1 LKLDAAS
8 MILELKAA
16 VSTAR
21 KEILINLRYPLWVVF
36 WAIMPIFWLAP
47 FVFQGHAL
55 VGGRFSESFREL
67 AGSSDYV
74 TFTIIGSSLYAY
86 VMSALWGTGLSLRRE
101 QWGGTLETILIA
113 PCSRFS
119 ILFGKALSDSVLTTF
134 YAAVQFTLASLL
146 FGARIRVENLFFAVS
161 AVLLMILALYGIGL
175 ILSGL
180 ILMYREPGALLN
192 FVDTLIY
199 TVCPVNYPLRTLMLF
214 FGGVGY
220 YVAMVSIVFPLT
232 PALEAVRAFL
242 LPSFNPYLNVAI
254 ALSYLAA
261 VTLVFLTLGMLLFS
275 VVEKKVRRR
284 GAVEAY

>member
-1 LKLDAAS
+1 LKQDAAN
-8 MILELKAA
+8 MVLELRAA
-16 VSTAR
+16 VSTAK
-21 KEILINLRYPLWVVF
+21 KEMLINLRYPLWVVF

-67 AGSSDYV
+67 AGSSDFV

-101 QWGGTLETILIA
+101 QLGGTLETILVA
-113 PCSRFS
+113 PCNKFS

-134 YAAVQFTLASLL
+134 YAAVQFILASLV

-161 AVLLMILALYGIGL
+161 AVLLMILALYGIGFV
-175 ILSGL
+175 LSGL

-199 TVCPVNYPLRTLMLF
+199 TICPVNYPLRTLILF

-220 YVAMVSIVFPLT
+220 YVMMVSIVFPLT
-232 PALEAVRAFL
+232 PALEAVRVFL
-242 LPSFNPYLNVAI
+242 LPSFNPYLNIAVAF
-254 ALSYLAA
+254 SYLAA
-261 VTLVFLTLGMLLFS
+261 ATLVFLILGMLLFS
-275 VVEKKVRRR
+275 FVEKRIRKKGV
-284 GAVEAY
+284 VEAY

>member
-1 LKLDAAS
+1 MDAGNL
-8 MILELKAA
+8 ILELRVA
-16 VSTAR
+16 VSTAK

-36 WAIMPIFWLAP
+36 WTIMPIFWLAP

-67 AGSSDYV
+67 AGSSDFV
-74 TFTIIGSSLYAY
+74 TFAIIGSSLYAY
-86 VMSALWGTGLSLRRE
+86 VMSALWGMGLSLRRE
-101 QWGGTLETILIA
+101 QWGGTLETILVT
-113 PCSRFS
+113 PCNKFF

-134 YAAVQFTLASLL
+134 YAVVQFILASLL
-146 FGARIRVENLFFAVS
+146 FGARIRGENLFFAAS
-161 AVLLMILALYGIGL
+161 AVLLMIFALYGIGFV
-175 ILSGL
+175 LSGL

-199 TVCPVNYPLRTLMLF
+199 IICPVNYPLRTFIFF

-220 YVAMVSIVFPLT
+220 YIMMVSIVFPLT
-232 PALEAVRAFL
+232 PALEAVRTFL
-242 LPSFNPYLNVAI
+242 LPSFNPYLNIAM

-261 VTLVFLTLGMLLFS
+261 TTLVFLILGMLLFNA
-275 VVEKKVRRR
+275 VEKRVRRR